1 MFRGKLI
8 RPNEVEEHSIR
19 RLFRFALAAIRR
31 QPWCFT
37 HNGSARAILPPPQF
51 RPELELCSLASYL
64 SCMALKPKT
73 TVPLKLV
80 QEWPL
85 TPAATLGSSVRAKGI
100 LLEARARM
108 PFAARKFLDV
118 ETGTLAL
125 RIPEGDDAASLALAA
140 IVTKT
145 LEDIEALP
153 VIPREVEDILTISQA
168 ERHRWLKDGRLK
180 SAGTR
185 TVKLRGRA
193 KAVTFHVF
201 DPRHIEDALD
211 RDLPSLWREED
222 AQAAAENRRRAAG
235 KAARTRAGKKN
246 QFANDAQRADPI
258 ELPLKGWDAF
268 ELDGLLR

>member
-1 MFRGKLI
+1 MAASALTRISGKIPPL
-8 RPNEVEEHSIR
+8 P
-19 RLFRFALAAIRR
+19 RLR
-31 QPWCFT
+31 C
-37 HNGSARAILPPPQF
+37 
-51 RPELELCSLASYL
+51 ELELRCEASYL
-64 SCMALKPKT
+64 SFMAPKAKT
-73 TVPLKLV
+73 TAPLKLV

-108 PFAARKFLDV
+108 PFAARKSLDV
-118 ETGTLAL
+118 ETGTLVL
-125 RIPEGDDAASLALAA
+125 RMPEGDEPAFHALAA
-140 IVTKT
+140 IVSKT
-145 LEDIEALP
+145 LENIEALP

-168 ERHRWLKDGRLK
+168 ERHRWLKNGRLK

-201 DPRHIEDALD
+201 DPRHIEDILD

-235 KAARTRAGKKN
+235 KAARTRAGKN
-246 QFANDAQRADPI
+246 QPPEGTQRGDAMGLA
-258 ELPLKGWDAF
+258 LKGWDAF